1 VSEDAARA
9 VALLAV
15 DPLGLGGAV
24 LRGPPGPARDGW
36 LAALRANLPPGTP
49 WRRLP
54 LNAPDGALLGGLDL
68 TATLAAGRPIAQ
80 KGVLAEADG
89 GIVLLPMAERIAT
102 DVAAKLAA
110 VLDTRQVAVRR
121 DGLSLDLPA
130 RLALVALDEGLE
142 GEAVPPPLAE
152 RLAFRLD
159 LALPFTLPPAE
170 IQAARARLPAVRVP
184 DAILEA
190 LVGGALALGIGSLR
204 APLFALNAARAAA
217 ALAGRDE
224 VLAEDAALAARLVLG
239 HRATR
244 LPEAPAE
251 PETPPPPPDQEQDQ
265 AETAAPDP
273 AQLQELILE
282 AARASLPAG
291 LLAGLSG
298 EAREA
303 ARRAAAGR
311 AGARRKAEARGRPIG
326 SRPGALR
333 GAARLA
339 LVDTLRAA
347 APWQRLRRQGAPA
360 GPLIRVRREDIRLKR
375 FQARTETTAIFAVDA
390 SGSAALNRLA
400 EAKGAVELLLAD
412 CYVRRDQVAV
422 IGFRG
427 RAAELLLPPTSSLV
441 RAKRSLAGLPG
452 GGATP
457 LAAGMEAALALAEDQ
472 RRRGRTP
479 LMVLLTDGRA
489 NIARDGSQGRP
500 GAEADADL
508 VAQQIRAAGLPALL
522 VDTAP
527 RPSAFGKQLAAA
539 MGGRY
544 LPLPVM
550 DGARLSAAVAG
561 VREAG

>member
-9 VALLAV
+9 VALLAA
-15 DPLGLGGAV
+15 DPWGLGGVV
-24 LRGPPGPARDGW
+24 LRGAPGPAREAW
-36 LAALRANLPPGTP
+36 LTELRANLPPGTP

-68 TATLAAGRPIAQ
+68 TATLAVGRPIAR

-89 GIVLLPMAERIAT
+89 GIVLLPMAERIAP
-102 DVAAKLAA
+102 DVAAKLAT

-121 DGLSLDLPA
+121 DGLSCDLPA

-142 GEAVPPPLAE
+142 GESVPPPLAE

-159 LALPFTLPPAE
+159 LTAPLTLPPAA
-170 IQAARARLPAVRVP
+170 IATARARLPSVRVP

-204 APLFALNAARAAA
+204 APLFALHAARAAA

-244 LPEAPAE
+244 LPAE
-251 PETPPPPPDQEQDQ
+251 PETPPPPPPDQ
-265 AETAAPDP
+265 APDQTEAATPDP
-273 AQLQELILE
+273 APLQELILE

-311 AGARRKAEARGRPIG
+311 AGARRRAEARGRPIG

-333 GAARLA
+333 GAAKLA

-347 APWQRLRRQGAPA
+347 APWQGLRRAGAPA
-360 GPLIRVRREDIRLKR
+360 GPPIRVRREDIRLKR

-472 RRRGRTP
+472 RRRGRMP
-479 LMVLLTDGRA
+479 LLVLLTDGRA

-500 GAEADADL
+500 GAEADAER

-527 RPSAFGKQLAAA
+527 RPSAFGKHLAAA

-550 DGARLSAAVAG
+550 DGARLSAAVTG